1 MHEIDGF
8 ADAAAKDLWPDQR
21 ACTATDFVRTHPV
34 KEE

>member
-1 MHEIDGF
+1 MHEIRSF

-21 ACTATDFVRTHPV
+21 ACTTKDFERTHPV